1 MPGFYAEEIERLMFS
16 SAYRVIALVVVLVGA
31 AAFTGCSATPTKQ
44 TLSDADRAH
53 LEQRVRDRWQ
63 TLVEKDFAQ
72 TWEYSTPTYRALFPK
87 RMFVHQFSYTVDWQ
101 LTGVKIVNY
110 DADAAVASVAV
121 RVMSK
126 PTKQTAISAEF
137 GALPSTIEESWIL
150 VDGEWWYSAN
160 T

>member
-1 MPGFYAEEIERLMFS
+1 MLS
-16 SAYRVIALVVVLVGA
+16 STYRVFAAIALVLV
-31 AAFTGCSATPTKQ
+31 AAFSTGCALEPAKR

-53 LEQRVRDRWQ
+53 LEQRVRERWQ
-63 TLVEKDFAQ
+63 TLVEKDFAA

-87 RMFVHQFSYTVDWQ
+87 RLFVNKFSYTVDWQ
-101 LTGVKIVNY
+101 LTQIEVVNY

-126 PTKQTAISAEF
+126 PTKQTAISAGF

-150 VDGEWWYSAN
+150 VDGEWWHSAN